1 MESKSIL
8 PDVFDK
14 TFLSFIAIIAL
25 TIIVYYTFVEYS
37 VTHLRE
43 TIPPPPPKTH
53 LEPIQP
59 KTKEELAIEEEEKNA
74 FQPSVSKCSIFAP
87 EHCLYEAFV
96 RDESENNQEGFQEGF
111 GLDDFMGI
119 LDGLFKLAINAI
131 WMITTI
137 PEHMIAFGEGFIQL
151 GVGVIHL
158 FENIIHEVM
167 TTLEDFGKF
176 MIDVARCGFTW
187 AKNLRTCILWYIL
200 ETIIYTLIAVFI
212 WIPIYIVRL
221 LTFGKVDL
229 NHIYLMIMGVS
240 DRNRN
245 YRMRDIDGKI
255 VKKDGLM
262 EKLDQM
268 LHKLSGLHFMHF
280 PDNVIK
286 NCYACEILEDIFNL
300 AYDFTFGILN
310 MFMGPMKDIFDA
322 GKHFWHAFYLDMF
335 FG

>member
-1 MESKSIL
+1 MITDFL
-8 PDVFDK
+8 DK
-14 TFLSFIAIIAL
+14 TFLSFIAIIVL
-25 TIIVYYTFVEYS
+25 TIIVYYTFIEYS
-37 VTHLRE
+37 VTHKRE
-43 TIPPPPPKTH
+43 PIPPPPPKTN
-53 LEPIQP
+53 LEPIRP
-59 KTKEELAIEEEEKNA
+59 KSKAELEEEEEA
-74 FQPSVSKCSIFAP
+74 ERAVVQPSVSKCSIFAP

-96 RDESENNQEGFQEGF
+96 RDDSDDIQEGF
-111 GLDDFMGI
+111 GIDNFFGI
-119 LDGLFKLAINAI
+119 LEGLFKLATNAI
-131 WMITTI
+131 WMVTTI
-137 PEHMIAFGEGFIQL
+137 PEHMMAFGEGFIQL
-151 GVGVIHL
+151 GIGVIHL
-158 FENIIHEVM
+158 FENIIQEVM

-176 MIDVARCGFTW
+176 VVDIARCGFTW
-187 AKNLRTCILWYIL
+187 IQNLRICILWYIL
-200 ETIIYTLIAVFI
+200 ESIIYTLIAIFI

-221 LTFGKVDL
+221 LTFGQVDL

-240 DRNRN
+240 DRNKN
-245 YRMRDIDGKI
+245 YRMRDIDGKV

-268 LHKLSGLHFMHF
+268 LHKVSGLHFMHF

>member
-1 MESKSIL
+1 MKIESIMSDFL
-8 PDVFDK
+8 DK

-37 VTHLRE
+37 VSHRRE
-43 TIPPPPPKTH
+43 PIPPPPPKTN
-53 LEPIQP
+53 LEPIRP
-59 KTKEELAIEEEEKNA
+59 KTKEELEIEEEEKNTA
-74 FQPSVSKCSIFAP
+74 YNPSVSKCSIFAP
-87 EHCLYEAFV
+87 EQCLYEAFV
-96 RDESENNQEGFQEGF
+96 RDDEPENLQEGF
-111 GLDDFMGI
+111 GIDNFFGI
-119 LDGLFKLAINAI
+119 LEGLFKLATNAI
-131 WMITTI
+131 WMVTTI
-137 PEHMIAFGEGFIQL
+137 PEHMMAFGEGFLQL
-151 GVGVIHL
+151 GIGVIHL
-158 FENIIHEVM
+158 FENIIQEVM

-176 MIDVARCGFTW
+176 VVDIARCGFTW
-187 AKNLRTCILWYIL
+187 VQNLRICILWYIL
-200 ETIIYTLIAVFI
+200 ETIIYTLVAIFI
-212 WIPIYIVRL
+212 WIPIYIVRI

-240 DRNRN
+240 DRNKN

-255 VKKDGLM
+255 VKKDGIM

-268 LHKLSGLHFMHF
+268 IHKVSGLHFMHF

-286 NCYACEILEDIFNL
+286 NCYACEIVEDVFNL